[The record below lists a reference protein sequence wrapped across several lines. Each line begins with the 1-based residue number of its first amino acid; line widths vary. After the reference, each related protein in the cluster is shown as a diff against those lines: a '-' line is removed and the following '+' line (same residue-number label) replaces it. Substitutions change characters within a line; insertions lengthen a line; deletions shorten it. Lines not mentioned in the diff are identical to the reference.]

1 MNDNFLNNM
10 NTVQNEDIDLMYYVS
25 IIIKRI
31 WLLIGAIVI
40 CVVGAILVNM
50 FIQPRYKSAALLL
63 IDKES
68 TGRIDSSSYGS
79 WSSDREYYGTQYKLL
94 QSRTLLEK
102 VYNKMDLSQYTE
114 FKNPGGWA
122 KLKKNI
128 NIAPV
133 KGSRLLNVEVESYDN
148 KLCADIANTL
158 ASMFV
163 EENLSNR
170 VSVAKDVIA
179 ALEATEKS
187 AKQQEL
193 LNSLPQIVNS
203 DFIKNLKNQ
212 EITLYKQFVQLNA
225 KYTLYHPE
233 VIAVQEELRAIREEI
248 DIETKRIIQSIKINL
263 SGQFLGNNVRLIDKA
278 AIPSKPYMPNKLLN
292 LLIGVGA
299 GFVFGILLICIV
311 EYSDRSIRSDE
322 DLREKLNL
330 SFLGF
335 VPVVK
340 IKKKEREYVTMLKGD
355 SNFLL
360 AEQIRN
366 IRTMLNFALSDNRK
380 DPFLIVSSLQGE
392 GKSHFAVNLSV
403 AFSQTQK
410 KVLLVDGDL
419 RRSRLHKV
427 FRLSNEKGLTNF
439 WKEDK
444 NISSFEYNVQK
455 TDVEN
460 LFVMTSGTRPPNP
473 SELLNTP
480 VLEKFIEWAV
490 ASYDTVIIDCPAVLP
505 VSDALLWGKY
515 IKKAVFI
522 VRYSNTDSKLA
533 KLSLEKL
540 RNVGIKILGG
550 IIAQYEKSGFKYS
563 KYGYYKNYSYYNSY
577 KEDK

>member
-1 MNDNFLNNM
+1 MNDNFLNNV
-10 NTVQNEDIDLMYYVS
+10 NNAPNEDIDLMYYVA
-25 IIIKRI
+25 IILKRI

-40 CVVGAILVNM
+40 CVLAAVMVNM
-50 FIQPRYKSAALLL
+50 YMQPKYKSAALLL

-68 TGRIDSSSYGS
+68 TGKIDSSTYGS
-79 WSSDREYYGTQYKLL
+79 WSSDREYYGTQHKLL

-114 FKNPGGWA
+114 FKNPGGWV
-122 KLKKNI
+122 KLKNNLHI
-128 NIAPV
+128 IPV
-133 KGSRLLNVEVESYDN
+133 KGSRLLNVEVESYDK

-163 EENLSNR
+163 EENISNR
-170 VSVAKDVIA
+170 VSVAKDIIA

-193 LNSLPQIVNS
+193 LNSLPQVVNS

-212 EITLYKQFVQLNA
+212 EISLYKQFVQLNA
-225 KYTLYHPE
+225 KYTLNHPE

-278 AIPSKPYMPNKLLN
+278 AIAGVPYRPNKLLN

-299 GFVFGILLICIV
+299 GFVLGILFICLV

-340 IKKKEREYVTMLKGD
+340 IKKKEREYATMLKGD
-355 SNFLL
+355 NNFLL
-360 AEQIRN
+360 AEQVRN
-366 IRTMLNFALSDNRK
+366 IRTMLNFALSENRK

-410 KVLLVDGDL
+410 K
-419 RRSRLHKV
+419 
-427 FRLSNEKGLTNF
+427 
-439 WKEDK
+439 
-444 NISSFEYNVQK
+444 SF
-455 TDVEN
+455 T
-460 LFVMTSGTRPPNP
+460 
-473 SELLNTP
+473 
-480 VLEKFIEWAV
+480 
-490 ASYDTVIIDCPAVLP
+490 C
-505 VSDALLWGKY
+505 
-515 IKKAVFI
+515 
-522 VRYSNTDSKLA
+522 
-533 KLSLEKL
+533 
-540 RNVGIKILGG
+540 
-550 IIAQYEKSGFKYS
+550 
-563 KYGYYKNYSYYNSY
+563 
-577 KEDK
+577 